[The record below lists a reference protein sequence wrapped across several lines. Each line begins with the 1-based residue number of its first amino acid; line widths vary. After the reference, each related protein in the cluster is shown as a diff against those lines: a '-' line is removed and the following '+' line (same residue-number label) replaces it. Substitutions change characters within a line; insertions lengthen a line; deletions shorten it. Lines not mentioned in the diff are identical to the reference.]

1 MGVLNEANTVGVE
14 LERVLPKVKALFDRD
29 DKFFS
34 SIEKRPV
41 EVISSRD
48 MRIPLELRPGLNFGH
63 WDPNGGDMGRGDGS
77 VYDKAVISSVHF
89 RGVCEQTTQSQWS
102 TDNSRKAVLNT
113 FRDQLAKGLR
123 EFKRNLD
130 SACMTSG
137 SGVLATSS
145 AVTAA
150 GGTGGGDLWTLNVA
164 GEGFNARLLR
174 FNLTVAIYD
183 TTLATKRGE
192 AKVNFYDGP
201 NKIVHTLPAVAGVVA
216 GDKLLISG
224 LSGASPTSLFGVPY
238 HHSNSS
244 SGTWLG
250 FSRSTTPEIRANRVN
265 AAGSLALP
273 FPRRAIN
280 AMGDRVGEDVMEG
293 QSVVAWMHRC
303 QKQAY
308 EEIGQLIS
316 QIHKAPKEEG
326 LDLYFN
332 DNMQMAG
339 APVKTSYSWD
349 KTRIDFINAEYW
361 GRAELHGLDFYKDQ
375 EGKRVFPVMGA
386 SGGLAAAWLFY
397 FVTSW
402 NLFHTCPAAGSYI
415 DGLTIPT
422 GY

>member
-1 MGVLNEANTVGVE
+1 MAALNEANVLGVE
-14 LERVLPKVKALFDRD
+14 LEKVLPKVKALFEREDR
-29 DKFFS
+29 FYS
-34 SIEKRPV
+34 TIEKRNV

-48 MRIPLELRPGLNFGH
+48 MRIPLEMRPGLNFGH
-63 WDPNGGDMGRGDGS
+63 YDPDGGDMGRGDAP
-77 VYDKAVISSVHF
+77 VFDKATISSVHF
-89 RGVCEQTTQSQWS
+89 RGACEWTKKSEYS
-102 TDNSRKAVLNT
+102 TDDGRKAVLNS
-113 FRDQLAKGLR
+113 FRHLLAVQMK
-123 EFKRNLD
+123 EFRRNID

-145 AVTAA
+145 AVSAGTGTA
-150 GGTGGGDLWTLNVA
+150 GGDHWTLNVA
-164 GEGFNARLLR
+164 AEGFNARLLR

-192 AKVNFYDGP
+192 AKINFYDGP
-201 NKIVHTLPAVAGVVA
+201 NKIVDTFPAIAGVTA

-250 FSRSTTPEIRANRVN
+250 FSRSANPEIRANRVN
-265 AAGSLALP
+265 ASGSLSLP

-280 AMGDRVGEDVMEG
+280 AVGDRVGMDIMEG
-293 QSVVAWMHRC
+293 QSVTAWMHPC

-308 EEIGQLIS
+308 EELGQLVSI
-316 QIHKAPKEEG
+316 IHKQPKEEG

-332 DNMQMAG
+332 DSMQMAG
-339 APVKTSYSWD
+339 APVRTSYSWD
-349 KTRIDFINAEYW
+349 KTRIDFIADEYW
-361 GRAELHGLDFYKDQ
+361 GRAELTPIGFHEV
-375 EGKRVFPVMGA
+375 EGKRIFPVYGS
-386 SGGLAAAWLFY
+386 SGGIAASLLFY
-397 FVTSW
+397 LKVSF
-402 NLFHTCPAAGSYI
+402 NLFHMCPAAGTYI